1 MTFVYFLFI
10 ANKCMWGGFGC
21 VNEVISTRGW
31 KIDVCVWCCCRFV
44 WNELSGGRL
53 AAVPTHDATDRK
65 SVCLWTRAFHG
76 SLADPSFCL
85 LFLWC
90 LSLFWK
96 LFFGSVPSEILATA
110 VASSDHN
117 LLYFL
122 HQYKITSPLFPFFSF
137 KMSQREKGFFL
148 PRVTLNS

>member
-21 VNEVISTRGW
+21 VNEVICTRGW

-76 SLADPSFCL
+76 SLAEPSFCL

-96 LFFGSVPSEILATA
+96 LFFVRFHLKYWP
-110 VASSDHN
+110 
-117 LLYFL
+117 LLLRLLTIIYFIFYINIKSHL
-122 HQYKITSPLFPFFSF
+122 PLFPFFSF